1 MLWVTRSNIRVN
13 RAGTGWLIR
22 RFLDPDASFCFVA
35 PAQVGRV
42 QEAQGAMGFDAPG
55 ARYPHQD
62 ALGRCSFEAL
72 ADEHRPEDGALRVL
86 GRIVHSAD
94 FSPLDS
100 GARASDRGKAL
111 GTFDRVSLAGWVSA
125 ATEPPEAAG
134 LRAIAQGFPL
144 VAQDDEEILERSTFL
159 YDALYATLQ
168 QRQHQGR

>member
-1 MLWVTRSNIRVN
+1 MLWVTRSNIGVN

-35 PAQVGRV
+35 PAQVARL
-42 QEAQGAMGFDAPG
+42 QDAQAAMGFDAPG

-72 ADEHRPEDGALRVL
+72 TDEHRPDDGALRAL
-86 GRIVHSAD
+86 ARMIHSAD
-94 FSPLDS
+94 FSRRDP
-100 GARASDRGKAL
+100 AERASDPRMGL
-111 GTFDRVSLAGWVSA
+111 GTFDRVSLAGWVKGS
-125 ATEPPEAAG
+125 TEPPEAAG

-144 VAQDDEEILERSTFL
+144 VAHDDEEILERSAFL

-168 QRQHQGR
+168 QRQQQGR